1 MFSDSEGVSGN
12 SDRQVRLQK
21 HMPAKEHHR
30 CRQHKKNGK
39 GREKKNLFKFNW
51 WPTGMYPRLWC
62 HRYPPTATPPS
73 KPLQE
78 LNQSLRLCFACA
90 GRSYLWE
97 IALLLSRLTLRSDWF
112 STWCQILYT
121 IISSWERLIGDWFS
135 LSLAMRDKTLFTSLL
150 FSALMA
156 EWTMKSNIL
165 SSSRISKRNSCV
177 IWTYILILLSES
189 NDFVICA
196 SGSLLRKGRGWR
208 TAGLSWSW
216 DVSSRLRES
225 WTATGP
231 GSTEQVGS
239 VFGSQN
245 RTVGS
250 QKYDNGVPRFI
261 YFQRKWCSLRR
272 IRMQDLLPLMVSQH
286 RSSFLKVSSF
296 ISVLLSRCFS
306 NYSKLEQLDI

>member
-1 MFSDSEGVSGN
+1 MAYRYLPKALVPPVSAN
-12 SDRQVRLQK
+12 
-21 HMPAKEHHR
+21 
-30 CRQHKKNGK
+30 
-39 GREKKNLFKFNW
+39 
-51 WPTGMYPRLWC
+51 
-62 HRYPPTATPPS
+62 RYPTFQTAPRTES
-73 KPLQE
+73 KPT
-78 LNQSLRLCFACA
+78 SLLCLWSTLISVRVCA
-90 GRSYLWE
+90 L
-97 IALLLSRLTLRSDWF
+97 IDLTLESDWF

-135 LSLAMRDKTLFTSLL
+135 LSLAMTDKTLFTLLL

-165 SSSRISKRNSCV
+165 SSGRISKRKSCV

-216 DVSSRLRES
+216 DASSRLRES

-239 VFGSQN
+239 VFGS
-245 RTVGS
+245 
-250 QKYDNGVPRFI
+250 
-261 YFQRKWCSLRR
+261 
-272 IRMQDLLPLMVSQH
+272 
-286 RSSFLKVSSF
+286 
-296 ISVLLSRCFS
+296 
-306 NYSKLEQLDI
+306 